1 MKKKKKPYIS
11 GPFKEDLI
19 FLLTFQEIISSSP
32 FYNCEIVGGW
42 KGKERHFTIVKEEAD
57 PIEKP
62 TLLLLPKSADTLFQ
76 LPEYLFSQ
84 HIQGIILYGHEDIY
98 LTKDILDCINDN
110 NKPVLSLKEA
120 NLNKIK
126 RKLDDLKQLKALGL
140 YSYVWEQS
148 SHYWLQIMNNHGLD
162 GLLKR
167 LRLLIDDDI
176 LLLDKHFYIYG
187 ENQKDSH
194 NKQTQAIRFAFY
206 QQTENKKESLS
217 IVKINDDNCFFFSLY
232 AGEELYGYIFL
243 REQPGMMI
251 DICIEQITYALPA
264 ILAYLVKE
272 KEILQAHQSY
282 KEQFLYNLLY
292 NNLESEH
299 GLMVQG
305 KRWGWDFTKPTQLMV
320 MTLEP
325 INDTSKYDIDLE
337 VVLKE
342 IRVVVARNFLK
353 AITTQIQSTIVIIVF
368 DSYDNTPKERKE
380 QMIALANQIY
390 QDIQQ
395 AHQNVSCEIGLGR
408 YYPSNMELFRSFY
421 EAKIALELGKYEL
434 TQHAVRHFE
443 DIGIARLLS
452 NVHNDIL
459 HNYFDEKLGELLLL
473 DEEHDDFYIETLE
486 SFYIHNRDI
495 NKTADHLFIH
505 PNTLRKRIKKIE
517 SILNVEFDQLEDL
530 FNIFVALKIMKMLKL
545 K

>member
-1 MKKKKKPYIS
+1 MI
-11 GPFKEDLI
+11 L
-19 FLLTFQEIISSSP
+19 LLTFQEIISSSP

-42 KGKERHFTIVKEEAD
+42 NGKERHFSIVKEEAD
-57 PIEKP
+57 PIETP
-62 TLLLLPKSADTLFQ
+62 TLLLLPKSADTTIQ
-76 LPEYLFSQ
+76 LPKYLSSL
-84 HIQGIILYGHEDIY
+84 HIQGIILYGNEDIY
-98 LTKDILDCINDN
+98 FTNDILDIINDY

-120 NLNKIK
+120 SLNTMKS
-126 RKLDDLKQLKALGL
+126 KLEDLKQLKELGL
-140 YSYVWEQS
+140 YHYVWEQS
-148 SHYWLQIMNNHGLD
+148 SQYWLQLMNNHGLE

-167 LRLLIDDDI
+167 LRLLIEDDI
-176 LLLDKHFYIYG
+176 VLLDKHFYMYG
-187 ENQKDSH
+187 ENQIDSH
-194 NKQTQAIRFAFY
+194 FEQMQAIRSAFY
-206 QQTENKKESLS
+206 QQIENKKESLS
-217 IVKINDDNCFFFSLY
+217 IMKINGDNCFLFSLY
-232 AGEELYGYIFL
+232 AREEHYGYIFL
-243 REQPGMMI
+243 RERPGMMI

-272 KEILQAHQSY
+272 KEILEAHQSY

-292 NNLESEH
+292 NNFESEH
-299 GLMVQG
+299 GLIVQG

-320 MTLEP
+320 MTLNP
-325 INDTSKYDIDLE
+325 INDTSNNEIDVN

-342 IRVVVARNFLK
+342 IHTVVTRNFLQ
-353 AITTQIQSTIVIIVF
+353 AITTLIQGNIVIIVF
-368 DSYDNTPKERKE
+368 NSHDNTPKERKE
-380 QMIALANQIY
+380 KMISLANQIY
-390 QDIQQ
+390 KDIQRI
-395 AHQNVSCEIGLGR
+395 HQNVRCEIGLGR
-408 YYPSNMELFRSFY
+408 HYPSNMELFRSFY
-421 EAKIALELGKYEL
+421 EAKVALELGKYEL

-473 DEEHDDFYIETLE
+473 DEEHDDFYVETLE

-495 NKTADHLFIH
+495 NKTAEHLFIH

-530 FNIFVALKIMKMLKL
+530 FNIFVALKIMKMLNL

>member
-1 MKKKKKPYIS
+1 M
-11 GPFKEDLI
+11 
-19 FLLTFQEIISSSP
+19 LTFQEIISSSP

-42 KGKERHFTIVKEEAD
+42 KGKERHFAIVKEEAS
-57 PIEKP
+57 PMEAP
-62 TLLLLPKSADTLFQ
+62 TLLLLPMSVETTIQ
-76 LPEYLFSQ
+76 LPEYLSSQ
-84 HIQGIILYGHEDIY
+84 HVQGIILYGPEDIY
-98 LTKDILDCINDN
+98 LTKDIIDRINND

-120 NLNKIK
+120 NLTMIK

-140 YSYVWEQS
+140 YRYVWEQT
-148 SHYWLQIMNNHGLD
+148 SHYWLHIMNNHGLD
-162 GLLKR
+162 ALLKR
-167 LRLLIDDDI
+167 LRLLIDEDI
-176 LLLDKHFYIYG
+176 LLLDNHFYLYG
-187 ENQKDSH
+187 ENQKDH
-194 NKQTQAIRFAFY
+194 YFEQMQAIRSAFY

-217 IVKINDDNCFFFSLY
+217 IVKINNENCFFFSLD
-232 AGEELYGYIFL
+232 AREEHFGYIFL

-264 ILAYLVKE
+264 IIAFLVKE

-299 GLMVQG
+299 GLIEQG
-305 KRWGWDFTKPTQLMV
+305 KRWGWDFTRPTQLMI
-320 MTLEP
+320 MTLDP
-325 INDTSKYDIDLE
+325 INDTSKYDIDVE
-337 VVLKE
+337 VVLKG
-342 IRVVVARNFLK
+342 IRIVMARNFLQ

-380 QMIALANQIY
+380 QMLSLANQIY
-390 QDIQQ
+390 QDIQR
-395 AHQNVSCEIGLGR
+395 AHPKISCEIGLGR
-408 YYPSNMELFRSFY
+408 FYPSNMELFRSFY

-434 TQHAVRHFE
+434 THHAVRHFE

-452 NVHNDIL
+452 NIHNDIL

-486 SFYIHNRDI
+486 SYYIHNRDI

-505 PNTLRKRIKKIE
+505 PNTLRKRMKKIE
-517 SILNVEFDQLEDL
+517 AILNVEFDQLEDL